1 MKENLIKVKKF
12 VEKHDEIFVTILIFI
27 MSLGYSLYVK
37 TCVGDEV
44 WNFQNVY
51 KIYNGYKIY
60 VDANVITTPIFHC
73 IGALVFK
80 IFGANFF
87 VFRMYSLVI
96 YTIFFVGI
104 YKLFKCLKID
114 KKNAFFLL
122 IIFFALQGNLIIAS
136 ANYNT
141 FAIMFL
147 VFAVMVVI
155 NKENIKHYVLIES
168 ILITLIFLTK
178 QNIGVFYLIGLILY
192 TILNKKELKN
202 TIKIIGITGI
212 FGILFVLILYFNNIL
227 DGFISYAILGIKE
240 FDTENKFVDYF
251 AMYATF
257 VVIINGLL
265 LIYTNSN
272 DKFKKRKERKNINNI
287 ACFAYPLLGM
297 TYPIFNI
304 SHVKFALSI
313 QYVLLFYIL
322 YLLVKGSKIEKN
334 KIKKYIIFILEIFI
348 IGYYSISS
356 ITYTIKYFRK
366 ISNDEY
372 GYNYNNPYFG
382 TSFDNEI
389 EKNIKNVTEY
399 MQNCDKEVVCIST
412 NAGLYM
418 IPLKQNNKEFDM
430 LLLGN
435 LGKDGENGVIEKLKE
450 FKGKKIILMNKEK
463 KSWQESDKIIEF
475 VKNNFTKIG
484 EIEDMLIYE

>member
-60 VDANVITTPIFHC
+60 VDANVITTPIFHF
-73 IGALVFK
+73 IGDLVFK

-96 YTIFFVGI
+96 YTVFFVGI

-114 KKNAFFLL
+114 NKNAFFLL
-122 IIFFALQGNLIIAS
+122 IIFFALQYDLVISS
-136 ANYNT
+136 ANYNS
-141 FAIMFL
+141 FAIMLL
-147 VFAVMVVI
+147 VFAVLVVI
-155 NKENIKHYVLIES
+155 NRENIKHYVLIES
-168 ILITLIFLTK
+168 ILITLIFLIK
-178 QNIGVFYLIGLILY
+178 QNIGVYYLIGLILY

-212 FGILFVLILYFNNIL
+212 FGIIFVLILYFNNLL

-240 FDTENKFVDYF
+240 FSKENKSVGYF
-251 AMYATF
+251 AIYATF
-257 VVIINGLL
+257 IAIINGLL

-304 SHVKFALSI
+304 SHIKFALSI

-356 ITYTIKYFRK
+356 ITYTIKYFR
-366 ISNDEY
+366 IILNDEY
-372 GYNYNNPYFG
+372 NYNEPYFG
-382 TSFDNEI
+382 TIFNDETK
-389 EKNIKNVTEY
+389 EKIKDITEY
-399 MQNCDKEVVCIST
+399 MQSCDNEVVCIST
-412 NAGLYM
+412 DAGLYM

-435 LGKDGENGVIEKLKE
+435 LGKDGEKGVIEKIKG
-450 FKGKKIILMNKEK
+450 FKGMKIILMNKEK
-463 KSWQESDKIIEF
+463 NSWQESDKIIEF

-484 EIEDMLIYE
+484 EIEDILIYE

>member
-27 MSLGYSLYVK
+27 MSLGYSLYIK
-37 TCVGDEV
+37 TLAGDEL

-60 VDANVITTPIFHC
+60 VDANVITTPIFHF

-80 IFGANFF
+80 IYGANFF

-114 KKNAFFLL
+114 KKNSFFLL
-122 IIFFALQGNLIIAS
+122 IIFFALQYDLVISS
-136 ANYNT
+136 ANYNS
-141 FAIMFL
+141 FAIMLL
-147 VFAVMVVI
+147 VFAVLVVI
-155 NKENIKHYVLIES
+155 NRENIKHYVLIES

-212 FGILFVLILYFNNIL
+212 FGILFVLILYFNNL
-227 DGFISYAILGIKE
+227 LEGFISYAILGIKE
-240 FDTENKFVDYF
+240 FDKENKSVDLFMIF
-251 AMYATF
+251 A
-257 VVIINGLL
+257 IIVTTLNGLL
-265 LIYTNSN
+265 LISINSN
-272 DKFKKRKERKNINNI
+272 DKFKKKEERKNINNI

-304 SHVKFALSI
+304 SHIKFALSI

-366 ISNDEY
+366 ILNDEY
-372 GYNYNNPYFG
+372 KYNEPYYG
-382 TSFDNEI
+382 TIFNDETK
-389 EKNIKNVTEY
+389 EKIKDITEY
-399 MQNCDKEVVCIST
+399 MQSCDNEVVCIST
-412 NAGLYM
+412 DAGLYM

-435 LGKDGENGVIEKLKE
+435 LGKDGENGVIEKIKG
-450 FKGKKIILMNKEK
+450 FKDKKIILMNKEK
-463 KSWQESDKIIEF
+463 NSWQESDKIIEF

-484 EIEDMLIYE
+484 EIEDILIYE

>member
-1 MKENLIKVKKF
+1 MKDNLIKVKKF

-27 MSLGYSLYVK
+27 MSLGYSLYIK
-37 TCVGDEV
+37 TLAGDEL

-87 VFRMYSLVI
+87 VFRMYGLAMH
-96 YTIFFVGI
+96 TIFFVGI
-104 YKLFKCLKID
+104 YKLFKCLKIN

-122 IIFFALQGNLIIAS
+122 IIFFALQYDLVISS
-136 ANYNT
+136 ANYNS
-141 FAIMFL
+141 FAIMLL
-147 VFAVMVVI
+147 VFAVLVVI

-192 TILNKKELKN
+192 TILNKEELKN

-227 DGFISYAILGIKE
+227 EGFISYAILGIKE
-240 FDTENKFVDYF
+240 FDKENKFVDLFMIF
-251 AMYATF
+251 A
-257 VVIINGLL
+257 IIVTTLNGLL
-265 LIYTNSN
+265 LIYINSN
-272 DKFKKRKERKNINNI
+272 DKFKKKEERKIINNI

-304 SHVKFALSI
+304 SHIKFALSI
-313 QYVLLFYIL
+313 QYVLLLYIL

-372 GYNYNNPYFG
+372 KYNKPYFG
-382 TSFDNEI
+382 TIFKDETK
-389 EKNIKNVTEY
+389 EKIKDINEY
-399 MQNCDKEVVCIST
+399 MQSCDKEVVCIT
-412 NAGLYM
+412 TDAGLYM

-435 LGKDGENGVIEKLKE
+435 LGKNGENGVIEKLKG
-450 FKGKKIILMNKEK
+450 FKGRKILLMNKEK
-463 KSWQESDKIIEF
+463 NSWQESDKIIEF

-484 EIEDMLIYE
+484 EIEDILIYE

>member
-27 MSLGYSLYVK
+27 MSLGYSLYIK
-37 TCVGDEV
+37 TLAGDEL

-60 VDANVITTPIFHC
+60 VDANVITTPIFHF

-122 IIFFALQGNLIIAS
+122 IIFFALQYDLVISS
-136 ANYNT
+136 ANYNS
-141 FAIMFL
+141 FAIMLL
-147 VFAVMVVI
+147 VFAVLVVI

-212 FGILFVLILYFNNIL
+212 FGILFVLILYFNNL
-227 DGFISYAILGIKE
+227 LEGFISYAILGIKE
-240 FDTENKFVDYF
+240 FDKENKSVDLFMIF
-251 AMYATF
+251 A
-257 VVIINGLL
+257 IIVTTLNGLL
-265 LIYTNSN
+265 LISINSN
-272 DKFKKRKERKNINNI
+272 DKFKKKEERKNINNI

-304 SHVKFALSI
+304 SHIKFALSI

-348 IGYYSISS
+348 IVYYSISS

-372 GYNYNNPYFG
+372 KYNEPYYG
-382 TSFDNEI
+382 TIFNDETK
-389 EKNIKNVTEY
+389 EKIKDITEY
-399 MQNCDKEVVCIST
+399 MQSCDNEVVCIST
-412 NAGLYM
+412 DAGLYM

-435 LGKDGENGVIEKLKE
+435 LGKDGENGVIEKIKG
-450 FKGKKIILMNKEK
+450 FKDKKIILMNKEK
-463 KSWQESDKIIEF
+463 NSWQESDKIIEF
-475 VKNNFTKIG
+475 VKNNFIKIG
-484 EIEDMLIYE
+484 EIEDILIYE

>member
-27 MSLGYSLYVK
+27 MSLGYSLYIK
-37 TCVGDEV
+37 TLAGDEL

-60 VDANVITTPIFHC
+60 VDANVITTPVFHC

-114 KKNAFFLL
+114 KKNSFFLL
-122 IIFFALQGNLIIAS
+122 IIFFALQYDLVISS
-136 ANYNT
+136 ANYSS
-141 FAIMFL
+141 FAIMLL
-147 VFAVMVVI
+147 VFAVLVVI
-155 NKENIKHYVLIES
+155 NRENIKHYVLIES

-212 FGILFVLILYFNNIL
+212 FGILFVLILYFNNL
-227 DGFISYAILGIKE
+227 LEGFISYAILGIKE
-240 FDTENKFVDYF
+240 FDKENKSVDLFMIF
-251 AMYATF
+251 A
-257 VVIINGLL
+257 IIVTTLNGLL
-265 LIYTNSN
+265 LISINSN
-272 DKFKKRKERKNINNI
+272 DKFKKKEERKNINNI

-304 SHVKFALSI
+304 SHIKFALSI

-372 GYNYNNPYFG
+372 KYNEPYYG
-382 TSFDNEI
+382 TIFNDETK
-389 EKNIKNVTEY
+389 EKIKDITEY
-399 MQNCDKEVVCIST
+399 MQSCDNEVVCIST
-412 NAGLYM
+412 DAGLYM

-435 LGKDGENGVIEKLKE
+435 LGKDGENGVIEKIKG
-450 FKGKKIILMNKEK
+450 FKDKKIILMNKEK
-463 KSWQESDKIIEF
+463 NSWQESDKIIEF

-484 EIEDMLIYE
+484 EIEDILIYE